1 MGTNKITKKFILSMK
16 SLLILT
22 IFLTYTLS
30 FSAFKLNLKDDE
42 TKFGKCL
49 SGVHTAIDSIL
60 KHGADAIDG
69 KASTLDKIEVLM
81 RDLADAINDYDVCK
95 ATNLMDVLEWF
106 DKQLTPAETQ
116 CLASAI
122 SFSMAVQTFKDATD
136 HFKALPAL
144 LRAADSTFNTCF

>member
-1 MGTNKITKKFILSMK
+1 MK

-22 IFLTYTLS
+22 ICLSFTVS
-30 FSAFKLNLKDDE
+30 FSAFKLNLKDDQ

-49 SGVHTAIDSIL
+49 SGVHTAIDSFL

-69 KASTLDKIEVLM
+69 SASCLDKLEVLFLDLANAIDDFDRCKVTTLD
-81 RDLADAINDYDVCK
+81 DVI
-95 ATNLMDVLEWF
+95 EWF
-106 DKQLTPAETQ
+106 DKQLTPAESE

-122 SFSMAVQTFKDATD
+122 SLKMAVETFKTADH
-136 HFKALPAL
+136 HFKALPTL